1 MNSKLWIRK
10 ALSACLSL
18 SLLAT
23 CSLVALANSGKV
35 SGELTVAGNGVSQSN
50 FVLVNGESAQSGRSI
65 FSSSTIATP
74 EGAAAVVGFGK
85 LGKIQIAPNSN
96 LSLTFDEKGISGN
109 LTSGQVTVLGAA
121 NGVSITT
128 TDGKTVNLTAGESIL
143 ASGLKDDKDKDDD
156 DHYGG
161 AAWWA
166 FGAVLVAA
174 GAIIIYSVA
183 KNNDRIALGGTGVV
197 VSPTR

>member
-35 SGELTVAGNGVSQSN
+35 SGELTVAGNGVNQSN

-74 EGAAAVVGFGK
+74 EGATAVVGFGK
-85 LGKIQIAPNSN
+85 LGKIEIASNSN

-109 LTSGQVTVLGAA
+109 LTSGQVTVLGAV
-121 NGVSITT
+121 NGVNITT
-128 TDGKTVNLTAGESIL
+128 TDGKTVNLAAGESIL

-156 DHYGG
+156 HHYGG

-174 GAIIIYSVA
+174 GAIIIYSAA
-183 KNNDRIALGGTGVV
+183 KSNDRIALGGTGVV

>member
-35 SGELTVAGNGVSQSN
+35 SGELTVAGNGVSSQAPS
-50 FVLVNGESAQSGRSI
+50 VLVNGEAAQSGRSI
-65 FSSSTIATP
+65 FSTSTIVTP
-74 EGAAAVVGFGK
+74 DDASAVIGFGK
-85 LGKIQIAPNSN
+85 LGKIEVAPNSSIS
-96 LSLTFDEKGISGN
+96 LSFDEKGISGN
-109 LTSGQVTVLGAA
+109 LSSGKITVLGASSSVNVTNLNGQTA
-121 NGVSITT
+121 NLMT
-128 TDGKTVNLTAGESIL
+128 GESML
-143 ASGLKDDKDKDDD
+143 ASGGPQDKDDD
-156 DHYGG
+156 DHHGG

-174 GAIIIYSVA
+174 GALIIWSATRDSEV
-183 KNNDRIALGGTGVV
+183 ALGGGGTV